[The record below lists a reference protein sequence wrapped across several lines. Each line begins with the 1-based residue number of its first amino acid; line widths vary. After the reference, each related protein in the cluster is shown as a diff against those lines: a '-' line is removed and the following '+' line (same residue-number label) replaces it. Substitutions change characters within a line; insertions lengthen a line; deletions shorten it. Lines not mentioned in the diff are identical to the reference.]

1 MDAPRQSMLALRAER
16 IDSMRKS
23 GIGIRGLFRIA
34 ILVVVAMAYFAM
46 MYTSYLRVSADE
58 EAKAEASVR
67 SEVAYLCLQLQSLED
82 RVEAFR
88 RVVGSTGAN
97 LQKLESDNPEE
108 YRLLTSS
115 VGEVLKGYTLAET
128 GTVAIISDGVV
139 VASDDARVPVG
150 SDAREILGDELLA
163 AIDASL
169 QDDALQDIPFKG
181 VFDEPGGKGA
191 YGDGDDQAYLLAA
204 RQGDYTVMIIE
215 PVSMVFRDRDAV
227 MGRETF
233 ASLIILIATGG
244 IVERLLDL
252 LVARRIDKTNEAL
265 DRITS
270 GELDERVQEVGTRE
284 FRSLAAGIN
293 MTVDALQGWIA
304 EAESRLDSELAAG
317 RAIQESA
324 LPRTFPPFPDIP
336 RFDIYAL
343 MDPARVVGGDFYDF
357 FLLKGSGSDSGKL
370 LFLVADV
377 SGKGIPAS
385 LFMMKAAAKVR
396 SEQQDGSSL
405 AEAVESVNNELFEG
419 NTTCMFVT
427 MWVGILDYETGHLEY
442 VNAGHNPPLLLR
454 EGSGWQWLKNRSGL
468 PLGLL
473 SGGTYKTH
481 TLDIQPGDKIFVY
494 SDGVTEAM
502 DVDRHLYGEERLE
515 SQLNANC
522 SEHPEALV
530 KAVRSDVAEYAQD
543 AEQSDD
549 ITILALELR

>member
-1 MDAPRQSMLALRAER
+1 MSKDVKLPLAGAGMDAPRQSMLALRAER

-233 ASLIILIATGG
+233 ASLIILWINSSPQLVLWHLQNLGKELPCPRNSFLLEIIAEGEVTQHLKVGLMTGSTAY
-244 IVERLLDL
+244 IF
-252 LVARRIDKTNEAL
+252 N
-265 DRITS
+265 ITS
-270 GELDERVQEVGTRE
+270 TNTT
-284 FRSLAAGIN
+284 LAG
-293 MTVDALQGWIA
+293 
-304 EAESRLDSELAAG
+304 
-317 RAIQESA
+317 
-324 LPRTFPPFPDIP
+324 
-336 RFDIYAL
+336 
-343 MDPARVVGGDFYDF
+343 
-357 FLLKGSGSDSGKL
+357 
-370 LFLVADV
+370 
-377 SGKGIPAS
+377 
-385 LFMMKAAAKVR
+385 
-396 SEQQDGSSL
+396 
-405 AEAVESVNNELFEG
+405 G
-419 NTTCMFVT
+419 NTRARWLYLACEICFKRR
-427 MWVGILDYETGHLEY
+427 H
-442 VNAGHNPPLLLR
+442 AGTNH
-454 EGSGWQWLKNRSGL
+454 
-468 PLGLL
+468 
-473 SGGTYKTH
+473 
-481 TLDIQPGDKIFVY
+481 
-494 SDGVTEAM
+494 
-502 DVDRHLYGEERLE
+502 
-515 SQLNANC
+515 
-522 SEHPEALV
+522 
-530 KAVRSDVAEYAQD
+530 
-543 AEQSDD
+543 
-549 ITILALELR
+549 